1 MKTIAIL
8 FLSFFALC
16 NQPNPEKINPNK
28 KERIQLLNKV
38 FQLLENYAANP
49 NWIKSASLQEFK
61 ELMYSEKTLNL
72 GETEFIELFK
82 SERHKLNFSHFDL
95 YSKMH
100 SNSLM
105 NTNTEKKTESIYWK
119 EANKNTAYLRV
130 KTFTISAEPM
140 VKAVSEIG
148 TDIYKNLI
156 IDLRGNGG
164 GSLDAAVVLGR
175 FITQNYID
183 AGVYLTK
190 RWFQKHKRYATKED
204 IQKMPFLKEFTLAG
218 ITKMYA
224 ETDAFRMV
232 LPPHKNPIFKG
243 NVYIL
248 INNSTASTCEPLID
262 LIKKN
267 NLATIVGK
275 TSAGNM
281 LTGQTF
287 TIDNNYSVF
296 IPIADYQTADGSRL
310 DQIGVTPHYEVAPNK
325 AFKFVIDEL
334 IK

>member
-8 FLSFFALC
+8 FLSFFALS
-16 NQPNPEKINPNK
+16 NQPNPEKINSNK

-38 FQLLENYAANP
+38 FQLLENHAANP

-72 GETEFIELFK
+72 GEAEFIELFK

-105 NTNTEKKTESIYWK
+105 NTNTENKTESIYWK

-148 TDIYKNLI
+148 TEKYENLI

-175 FITQNYID
+175 FLTQQPID
-183 AGVYLTK
+183 AGIYLTK
-190 RWFQKHKRYATKED
+190 SWFEKQNRYATKDD
-204 IQKMPFLKEFTLAG
+204 IKKMPFLKDFTFDG
-218 ITKMYA
+218 IAKMYA
-224 ETDAFRMV
+224 TQDAFRMV
-232 LPPHKNPIFKG
+232 LPPHQNPIFKG
-243 NVYIL
+243 NVFVL
-248 INNSTASTCEPLID
+248 INSSSASTCEPLID
-262 LIKKN
+262 LFKKHN
-267 NLATIVGK
+267 IATLVGK

-281 LTGQTF
+281 LTGQIF

-310 DQIGVTPHYEVAPNK
+310 DQIGVIPHYEVDPNK
-325 AFKFVIDEL
+325 AFKFVMDEL